1 MRNVFK
7 MLAMKEAEEAKPV
20 VDSEIEPSGF
30 WEMEE
35 RLAALGLKLVIASG
49 RPFHNI
55 QI

>member
-1 MRNVFK
+1 MIKLVVTDLDGSLLTNEK
-7 MLAMKEAEEAKPV
+7 QLAN
-20 VDSEIEPSGF
+20 GF